1 MGGVDAE
8 LTEKGIAQVEALR
21 PRAQAMV
28 DAGLELVVIAP
39 TNLIC
44 RRSLQRICIGALFL
58 PVFTT
63 QTGVNSRS
71 LPNF

>member
-39 TNLIC
+39 TIC